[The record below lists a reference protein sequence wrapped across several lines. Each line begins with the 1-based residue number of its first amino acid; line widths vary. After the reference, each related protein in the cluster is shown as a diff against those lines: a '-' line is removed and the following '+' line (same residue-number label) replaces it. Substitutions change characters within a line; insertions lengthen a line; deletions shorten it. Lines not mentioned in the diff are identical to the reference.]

1 MRRYHLRLNTLYMTG
16 LKLCPHRI
24 YSVAKLSVYCESFSW
39 KGVEVNKLQQYG
51 GLIGWRETGEVL
63 LVFNSCQ
70 LMYHS
75 AAMARYGEW
84 KQQENTQCT
93 VTVRSLLVKQGDTN
107 KHTQFLTGTMRWD
120 FLCFPFCSSSHPLFL
135 LV

>member
-1 MRRYHLRLNTLYMTG
+1 M
-16 LKLCPHRI
+16 
-24 YSVAKLSVYCESFSW
+24 
-39 KGVEVNKLQQYG
+39 EVNKLQQYG

-70 LMYHS
+70 LMYRS

-93 VTVRSLLVKQGDTN
+93 VTVRSLLVKQEDTN
-107 KHTQFLTGTMRWD
+107 KHRVSDWD
-120 FLCFPFCSSSHPLFL
+120 HVVGFSVLSFWFL
-135 LV
+135 LPSSPLLSSDVV